1 MKKLITILLLSSVA
15 LTAAPKIEIH
25 RVHQKVVE
33 ATGHPYGSPGGIYF
47 KHTNIHPFI
56 LYAVQYSHDMKTWS
70 HLYNFGSVKTDTNSP
85 LFHWYQLPPGKC
97 FFRIIEL
104 W

>member
-15 LTAAPKIEIH
+15 VTAAPKLEIKL
-25 RVHQKVVE
+25 VKQKVVE
-33 ATGHPYGSPGGIYF
+33 ATGQPYGSPGGIYF
-47 KHTNIHPFI
+47 KHTNINPFI
-56 LYAVQYSHDMKTWS
+56 LYAVQYSHDMKTWT
-70 HLYNFGSVKTDTNSP
+70 HLYNFGSVATDTTSP